1 MEIIPDYRDMKAGI
15 GCNRLAP
22 GSNRH
27 ERIAIMLDTV
37 SLSTAFLV
45 YVGLIAAIV
54 AGMLQRTFRG
64 GGGAL
69 ALAFFALWLAYAG
82 AFSWLG
88 LLGDPNMRPPG
99 VALLVGPV
107 FAALILIVGV
117 LPAGQRLAATLPVAL
132 LIGFQVFRVGVEL
145 TITELHHQGLAPQL
159 LTLPGGN
166 VELLVAVSAPIFAWI
181 ATRGAVGRRVALGWN
196 VLGLLS
202 LLNVA
207 ARAVLSSPGP
217 LNLIHAEV
225 PNVAFGS
232 FPFGLIPGFMAPLAF
247 ATHMLT
253 FRALR
258 LAGQSSKTPMNH
270 RAASIATST

>member
-1 MEIIPDYRDMKAGI
+1 
-15 GCNRLAP
+15 
-22 GSNRH
+22 
-27 ERIAIMLDTV
+27 MLNTV

-54 AGMLQRTFRG
+54 AAMLLRTFRG

-69 ALAFFALWLAYAG
+69 ALVVLALWLADAG
-82 AFSWLG
+82 AFSWFG
-88 LLGDPNMRPPG
+88 LLRDPSLRPPG
-99 VALLVGPV
+99 MLLLVGPV

-117 LPAGQRLAATLPVAL
+117 LPAGRRLAATLPVSL
-132 LIGFQVFRVGVEL
+132 LIGLQVFRVGPEL
-145 TITELHHQGLAPQL
+145 TIDELHHQGLAPQL

-166 VELLVAVSAPIFAWI
+166 VELLVALSAPILAWI

-207 ARAVLSSPGP
+207 ARSVLSAPGP

-225 PNVAFGS
+225 PNVAFAN

-247 ATHMLT
+247 AMHILA
-253 FRALR
+253 FRALSLADR
-258 LAGQSSKTPMNH
+258 LSKTPMNQP
-270 RAASIATST
+270 APST